1 MGNFE
6 TMAIDE
12 TKAIE
17 AKNRPSGRENRLK
30 KFITLIIL
38 FNLLLPGA
46 VGEAAPPGGERT
58 EFRAPIRHYTYRVV
72 ASYPHDPQAFTQGL
86 VIVDNVLYEST
97 GLHGRSSLRRVNLE
111 TGRVERIRELPGRF
125 FGEGVTAVDD
135 RLIQLTWKA
144 NQGFVY
150 DRDTFELLQ
159 VFTYPLEGWGLTSDG
174 HELIASDGSAD
185 LYFLDPETF
194 REKRRVRV
202 TDRHGPVTR
211 LNELEYVKGKVYA
224 NVWGTDLIAV
234 IEPETGQVAGWIDLA
249 GLLGPEEAAGSVDV
263 LNGIAYDGKRDR
275 LYVTGKLWPRLFRIE
290 LIEKKGRR
298 TQSE

>member
-1 MGNFE
+1 ME
-6 TMAIDE
+6 
-12 TKAIE
+12 
-17 AKNRPSGRENRLK
+17 

-46 VGEAAPPGGERT
+46 AGEAAPPGGERT
-58 EFRAPIRHYTYRVV
+58 GLRAPIRHYTYRVV

-125 FGEGVTAVDD
+125 FGEGVTAVDE

-150 DRDTFELLQ
+150 DRETFELLQ

-174 HELIASDGSAD
+174 RELIASDGSAD

-211 LNELEYVKGKVYA
+211 LNELEYVQGKVYA
-224 NVWGTDLIAV
+224 NVWGSDLIAV
-234 IEPETGQVAGWIDLA
+234 IEPETGQVAGWIDLT
-249 GLLGPEEAAGSVDV
+249 GLLGPEEAAGPVDV
-263 LNGIAYDGKRDR
+263 LNGIAYDQRR
-275 LYVTGKLWPRLFRIE
+275 NALYVTGKLWPRLFRIE
-290 LIEKKGRR
+290 LIATQGRR
-298 TQSE
+298 KQPE